1 MAATPDWIGK
11 YAEVKDPGTPGWS
24 PEGTV
29 TYPEGVGGF
38 IVRSDDRGRPVVR
51 LSHYYGKS
59 NRNLV
64 EYGEVA
70 FEMETSTSQT
80 ALGPGEKTTAR
91 NENLSTDGLTPEEG
105 MPD

>member
-1 MAATPDWIGK
+1 MGATPDWVGK

-70 FEMETSTSQT
+70 FEMETLHIAEGVRSR
-80 ALGPGEKTTAR
+80 GRRRP
-91 NENLSTDGLTPEEG
+91 PETRI
-105 MPD
+105 

>member
-1 MAATPDWIGK
+1 M
-11 YAEVKDPGTPGWS
+11 
-24 PEGTV
+24 

-38 IVRSDDRGRPVVR
+38 IVRSDDRGRRVVR
-51 LSHYYGKS
+51 LSHYYGKA

-80 ALGPGEKTTAR
+80 ALGPGEKTTGR
-91 NENLSTDGLTPEEG
+91 VENLRLDRLTPEQR
-105 MPD
+105 MRR